1 MIFSIT
7 ASLLLAFSSCH
18 KSAEGTADSSPGTV
32 TLTAAV
38 NADKS
43 GAVDFVATAS
53 NAVNYEFDFGNG
65 VYQQSATGKVS
76 YKYPAGGNY
85 KVNVAAKSNGGQIR
99 SASENVQVDIITEGK
114 LIWSDEFNTD
124 GAPDPAKWGYNIG
137 TGDNGWGNAELQY
150 YTNRT
155 ENAVVQG
162 GLLRIKARK
171 ENYNGST
178 FTSARLLT
186 KGKFDFKYGRV
197 EVSAKMPEGV
207 GTWPAVWMLGA
218 DIDTNPWPAC
228 GEIDI
233 MEHLGRDLNN
243 IYATLH
249 YPGRSGGNANG
260 NTKKIADATTAF
272 HKYTLDWSATAIKMY
287 VDGQLIHSVP
297 NSAAIPFNHRFFLI
311 LNLAIGGNFGGAV
324 DAGLTNAE
332 LQVDYVRVYQ

>member
-7 ASLLLAFSSCH
+7 AGLLLMVGACH
-18 KSAEGTADSSPGTV
+18 KSADVNTGNVPDNLTITAT
-32 TLTAAV
+32 V

-43 GAVDFVATAS
+43 GSVDFVAAAS
-53 NAVNYEFDFGNG
+53 NAVSYEFDFGNG
-65 VYQQSATGKVS
+65 VYQQSATGKVA
-76 YKYPAGGNY
+76 YLYPSGGNY
-85 KVNVAAKSNGGQIR
+85 KVTVTAKSSGGQMR
-99 SASENVQVDIITEGK
+99 SASENVQVDIIAQGK
-114 LIWSDEFNTD
+114 LVWSDEFNTD
-124 GAPDPAKWGYNIG
+124 GAPDPSKWGYNIG

-150 YTNRT
+150 YTNRP

-162 GLLRIKARK
+162 GMLKIRARK

-197 EVSAKMPEGV
+197 EVSAKMPAGI
-207 GTWPAVWMLGA
+207 GTWPAIWMLGA
-218 DIDTNPWPAC
+218 DIDSNPWPAC

-249 YPGRSGGNANG
+249 YPGRSGANANG

-272 HKYTLDWSATAIKMY
+272 HKYTLDWSATAVKMY
-287 VDGQLIHSVP
+287 VDEQLIHSVP
-297 NSAAIPFNHRFFLI
+297 NSAAIPFNHRFFLLI
-311 LNLAIGGNFGGAV
+311 NMAIGGNFGGAV
-324 DAGLTNAE
+324 DGALTGAE
-332 LQVDYVRVYQ
+332 FQIDYIRVYQ